1 MTYHYIYKITNLING
16 KIYIGQ
22 HTTSNLD
29 DGYIGSGKILI
40 RAIKKYGVENF
51 RKEIQGFYE
60 DIDELNY
67 MERLFVDQTFVDRCD
82 TYNLTLGGN
91 KPPSHKGKKRSE
103 AFRKNISEK
112 LRGKKHTP
120 EHIRH
125 HAEALRGHKQ
135 KPEICMKKS
144 KAHIGMH
151 WWNNGI
157 VEICVHI
164 CPDGYVSGRLP
175 GLNVGRKLS
184 KETRYKIG
192 ISKKKACSK

>member
-29 DGYIGSGKILI
+29 DGYMGSGKILI
-40 RAIKKYGVENF
+40 RAIKKYGVGNF

-125 HAEALRGHKQ
+125 WAEALRGHKQ
-135 KPEICMKKS
+135 RPETCIKRSKS
-144 KAHIGMH
+144 HLGMH
-151 WWNNGI
+151 WWNNGSDQTYG
-157 VEICVHI
+157 HI
-164 CPDGYVSGRLP
+164 CPDGYVRGRLP
-175 GLNVGRKLS
+175 FDNRKKTLYRN
-184 KETRYKIG
+184 TI
-192 ISKKKACSK
+192 

>member
-1 MTYHYIYKITNLING
+1 MTYYYIYKITNLING

-29 DGYIGSGKILI
+29 DGYMGSGKILI

-60 DIDELNY
+60 NESELNY
-67 MERLFVDQTFVDRCD
+67 VERMLVDQTFVDRPD

-91 KPPSHKGKKRSE
+91 KPPSYKGKKRSE
-103 AFRKNISEK
+103 AFRKNLSEK

-120 EHIRH
+120 EHTRH
-125 HAEALRGHKQ
+125 VAEALRGRKQ
-135 KPEICMKKS
+135 KPGVCMKKS
-144 KAHIGMH
+144 KAHTGMH

-157 VEICVHI
+157 VETSGHI
-164 CPDGYVSGRLP
+164 CPDGYVRGRLP
-175 GLNVGRKLS
+175 GRKL
-184 KETRYKIG
+184 
-192 ISKKKACSK
+192 KKKVCIK